1 MAEHA
6 PLSPH
11 GHPGAVVTIRDL
23 RVSFGNHPAVN
34 GVDLDLQPGAL
45 HVLLGP
51 SGAGKTTV
59 INALTGMV
67 PRAAR
72 RSGRIDLVHG
82 DDHWDLMTLSS
93 RAFRSR
99 VLGRVIGTTIQ
110 GSVTAF
116 TATRTIRSQLREAM
130 RVVSPRSGLL
140 PVHPHL
146 ASSDDEQRIR
156 ELCWAAGAEVEW
168 LDRYPHELSGGQLSR
183 LGLVAAMIG
192 HPPVLLADE
201 PTSGLDAQSA
211 AILVRALA
219 NFAHSGH
226 SVLLITH
233 EAELARRYGD
243 VVSIMKDGAITAH
256 GDPRQLIASRPAIRR
271 TGTVAAQAP
280 DRSLTAR
287 GVTRVLS
294 GREIV
299 RSLDLDL
306 PRGQIVGLAGAS
318 GVGKS
323 TLASMM
329 ALLVAP
335 DEGTIELDGRP
346 LHGAGLTLAP
356 AVRRRVGWVSQQPF
370 TAMDPRMSLAKAIE
384 LPARLA
390 GLEIDAYQ
398 AARWCGLAPELLDR
412 RPDQVSGGELQRAC
426 IVRALALRPDYLIL
440 DEITAMLD
448 AETARD
454 VLARVRKV
462 TDQRGIGVLLI
473 SHDQSALD
481 EFADLRWTMTATP
494 DGPVLRPTEEQT
506 EIKEFDHASH
516 TR

>member
-23 RVSFGNHPAVN
+23 RVGFGNHPAVN

-116 TATRTIRSQLREAM
+116 TATRTLRSQLREAM

-192 HPPVLLADE
+192 HPPVLLADVALALLSKAAPSLNIFQLGFPVKIMITLSLLGLTFPLLPPALDTLIELGAARAQRE
-201 PTSGLDAQSA
+201 PGFFEAEVARLEHLRDSVQWGADESEFYSRAALEYGLQANA
-211 AILVRALA
+211 MEARWARAL
-219 NFAHSGH
+219 
-226 SVLLITH
+226 
-233 EAELARRYGD
+233 
-243 VVSIMKDGAITAH
+243 M
-256 GDPRQLIASRPAIRR
+256 
-271 TGTVAAQAP
+271 
-280 DRSLTAR
+280 
-287 GVTRVLS
+287 
-294 GREIV
+294 
-299 RSLDLDL
+299 
-306 PRGQIVGLAGAS
+306 
-318 GVGKS
+318 
-323 TLASMM
+323 
-329 ALLVAP
+329 
-335 DEGTIELDGRP
+335 
-346 LHGAGLTLAP
+346 
-356 AVRRRVGWVSQQPF
+356 
-370 TAMDPRMSLAKAIE
+370 KAIE
-384 LPARLA
+384 
-390 GLEIDAYQ
+390 
-398 AARWCGLAPELLDR
+398 DR
-412 RPDQVSGGELQRAC
+412 H
-426 IVRALALRPDYLIL
+426 
-440 DEITAMLD
+440 
-448 AETARD
+448 
-454 VLARVRKV
+454 RK
-462 TDQRGIGVLLI
+462 
-473 SHDQSALD
+473 
-481 EFADLRWTMTATP
+481 
-494 DGPVLRPTEEQT
+494 
-506 EIKEFDHASH
+506 
-516 TR
+516 